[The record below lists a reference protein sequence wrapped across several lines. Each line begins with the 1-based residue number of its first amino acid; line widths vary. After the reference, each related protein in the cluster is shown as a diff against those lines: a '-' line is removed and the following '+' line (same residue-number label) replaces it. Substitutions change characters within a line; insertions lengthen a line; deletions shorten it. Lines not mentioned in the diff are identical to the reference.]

1 MLSDEFSSEVITSSR
16 SDSRTKNVKCLQ
28 EPWIS
33 LCMLFYKLRPVLQT
47 FEIFAWSFFFFCGG
61 GGGGGEVGLLLQLN
75 SAILSSQKTST
86 CSRSMKLTLE
96 KEVKYDQM

>member
-1 MLSDEFSSEVITSSR
+1 
-16 SDSRTKNVKCLQ
+16 
-28 EPWIS
+28 
-33 LCMLFYKLRPVLQT
+33 MLFYKLRPVLQT
-47 FEIFAWSFFFFCGG
+47 FEIFAWSFFFFLGG
-61 GGGGGEVGLLLQLN
+61 GVGLLLQLN